1 MSDSIS
7 NGAPKHAF
15 GAQELLSHA
24 PELVRGLPK
33 KAQGLFHVARQSRNP
48 KNGLARC
55 IEKTAKKYPSKDA
68 VVFEGRRL
76 TYAAFNEQA
85 NRMARYLV
93 ETGTQRGD
101 VIVVAMENRPELLIT
116 VTALA
121 KIGAVS
127 ALINTSQRQAVLKHS
142 VSLVKPARLIVGAE
156 LFDAFD
162 EIQECLPSGD
172 HARLWVA
179 DLAVEQSRPQG
190 YTDLLEAAQ
199 SVADVSNPSSSL
211 EQRANDPLCY
221 FYTSGTTGLPKAAV
235 LTNGRYMKAYGGI
248 GQACIQLKPND
259 RVYVPLPFYHATAL
273 VVAWSSIIA
282 GGACLVLA
290 RKFSASQYWDDVI
303 DNRVTALCYIG
314 ELCRYLI
321 AKSPSEQDRQHQV
334 KLMFGN
340 GLRPEIWQAF
350 KARFGIER
358 VHEFYG
364 SSEGN
369 VGFMNVFNLDNT
381 VGLSPMPYAIVEY
394 DIDADAPIRF
404 GDGFMR
410 KVEKGQAGLLLGE
423 ISDKSPFDGYTEPEK
438 TEKTILRNVFKQG
451 DAWFNTG
458 DMMRDMG
465 YRHAQFVDRLGDT
478 FRWKGENVSTT
489 EVENILG
496 QCSGVIDAVVYG
508 VEIPKT
514 NGRAGMA
521 ALRMKNGADLD
532 FNEMLGRL
540 QEELPAYAVP
550 LFVRFVDEIEST
562 GTHKYKKAPLKND
575 AYDPDKCGK
584 HVYVLLPGESDF
596 QQLTKDIFK
605 KIEAAGYRF

>member
-1 MSDSIS
+1 MSDTNS
-7 NGAPKHAF
+7 NTVPKHAL
-15 GAQELLSHA
+15 GVHELLSHA

-33 KAQGLFHVARQSRNP
+33 KAQGLFHVARQRRNP

-55 IEKTAKKYPSKDA
+55 IEKTAKKYPSNEA
-68 VVFEGRRL
+68 VVFEGRSL
-76 TYAAFNEQA
+76 TYAEFNAQA
-85 NRMARYLV
+85 NRVARYLV
-93 ETGTQRGD
+93 DTGTQRGD
-101 VIVVAMENRPELLIT
+101 VIVVAMENRPELLVA

-142 VSLVKPARLIVGAE
+142 VSLVKPSRVIVGSE
-156 LFDAFD
+156 LVDAFN
-162 EIQECLPSGD
+162 EVQECLPKGD
-172 HARLWVA
+172 RAQLWVA
-179 DLAVEQSRPQG
+179 DPTIEQACPHG
-190 YTDLLEAAQ
+190 YADLLHETQ
-199 SVADVSNPSSSL
+199 DVSDSSNLSSSAEL
-211 EQRANDPLCY
+211 RANDPLCY

-321 AKSPSEQDRQHQV
+321 AQASSEQDRQHQV
-334 KLMFGN
+334 KVMFGN

-410 KVEKGQAGLLLGE
+410 KVEKGHAGLLLGE

-508 VEIPKT
+508 VEIPRT

-521 ALRMKNGADLD
+521 ALRMKDGAELD
-532 FNEMLGRL
+532 FNEMCQKL
-540 QEELPAYAVP
+540 EAELPAYAVP

-575 AYDPDKCGK
+575 AFDPEKCGER
-584 HVYVLLPGESDF
+584 VYVRLPGEVRF
-596 QQLTKDIFK
+596 QPLNKDTYS
-605 KIEAAGYRF
+605 KIQAAEYRF

>member
-1 MSDSIS
+1 MSDP
-7 NGAPKHAF
+7 NVNAAPKHSLSVH
-15 GAQELLSHA
+15 ELLRHA

-33 KAQGLFHVARQSRNP
+33 KAQGLFHVARQRRNP
-48 KNGLARC
+48 KSGLARC
-55 IEKTAKKYPSKDA
+55 IEKTAKKYPSNEA
-68 VVFEGRRL
+68 IVFEGRSL
-76 TYAAFNEQA
+76 TYAEFNAQA

-93 ETGTQRGD
+93 KTGTRRGD
-101 VIVVAMENRPELLIT
+101 VIVVAIENRPELLVT

-142 VSLVKPARLIVGAE
+142 VSLVKPSRVIIGAE
-156 LFDAFD
+156 LVDAFN
-162 EIQECLPSGD
+162 EVQECLPKGD
-172 HARLWVA
+172 CARLWVA
-179 DLAVEQSRPQG
+179 EPTGEQACPQG
-190 YTDLLEAAQ
+190 YADLLDATQ
-199 SVADVSNPSSSL
+199 SVSDTSNLSESAEL
-211 EQRANDPLCY
+211 RANDPLCY

-321 AKSPSEQDRQHQV
+321 AQAPSEQDQQHQV
-334 KLMFGN
+334 NVMFGN

-394 DIDADAPIRF
+394 DIEADAPIRF

-410 KVEKGQAGLLLGE
+410 KVEKGHAGLLLGE

-508 VEIPKT
+508 VEIPRT

-521 ALRMKNGADLD
+521 ALRMKEGFELD
-532 FNEMLGRL
+532 VNEMLERL
-540 QEELPAYAVP
+540 EADLPAYAVP
-550 LFVRFVDEIEST
+550 LFVRIVDEIEST

-575 AYDPDKCGK
+575 AFDPQKCGER
-584 HVYVLLPGESDF
+584 VYVRLPKSGGF
-596 QQLTKDIFK
+596 QRLTRDIFTN
-605 KIEAAGYRF
+605 IQAAEYRF

>member
-1 MSDSIS
+1 MSDT
-7 NGAPKHAF
+7 NPKHAL
-15 GAQELLSHA
+15 GMHHLLSHS
-24 PELVRGLPK
+24 PELVRGLPQ
-33 KAQGLFHVARQSRNP
+33 KALGLFQVARQRRNP

-55 IEKTAKKYPSKDA
+55 VEMTAKKYPSNEA
-68 VVFEGRRL
+68 IVFEGASL
-76 TYAAFNEQA
+76 TYEEFNAQA
-85 NRMARYLV
+85 NRLARYLV
-93 ETGTQRGD
+93 ETGTKRGD
-101 VIVVAMENRPELLIT
+101 VIVVAMENRPELLLT

-127 ALINTSQRQAVLKHS
+127 ALINTSQRQAVLAHS
-142 VSLVKPARLIVGAE
+142 VSLVKPTRVIVGAE
-156 LFDAFD
+156 LSEAFKEIDASLPKN
-162 EIQECLPSGD
+162 EGACLWVNDPAIEQSCPSGFK
-172 HARLWVA
+172 
-179 DLAVEQSRPQG
+179 DLN
-190 YTDLLEAAQ
+190 EAAR
-199 SVADVSNPSSSL
+199 SVIDTSNLDSSAEL
-211 EQRANDPLCY
+211 RANDPLCY

-235 LTNGRYMKAYGGI
+235 LTNGRYMKAFGGI
-248 GQACIQLKPND
+248 GQACIQLKSTD

-282 GGACLVLA
+282 GGATLVLA

-321 AKSPSEQDRQHQV
+321 AQPETAKDQQHQV
-334 KLMFGN
+334 RLMFGN

-350 KARFGIER
+350 KQRFGIHR

-381 VGLSPMPYAIVEY
+381 VGLCPMPYAIVKY
-394 DIDADAPIRF
+394 DIDADEPVRF
-404 GDGFMR
+404 GNGFMQ
-410 KVEKGQAGLLLGE
+410 KVSKGEAGLLLGE

-458 DMMRDMG
+458 DMMRDLG

-489 EVENILG
+489 EVENVLG

-508 VEIPKT
+508 VEIPRT

-521 ALRMKNGADLD
+521 ALRLKPGVDFDFSEMISKLD
-532 FNEMLGRL
+532 GS
-540 QEELPAYAVP
+540 LPAYAIPV
-550 LFVRFVDEIEST
+550 FVRFVEEIEST

-575 AYDPDKCGK
+575 AFDPVKCGAQ
-584 HVYVLLPGESDF
+584 VFVRLPGEASY
-596 QQLTKDIFK
+596 QQLTPEIYS
-605 KIEAAGYRF
+605 KIDASEYRF

>member
-1 MSDSIS
+1 
-7 NGAPKHAF
+7 
-15 GAQELLSHA
+15 
-24 PELVRGLPK
+24 
-33 KAQGLFHVARQSRNP
+33 
-48 KNGLARC
+48 
-55 IEKTAKKYPSKDA
+55 
-68 VVFEGRRL
+68 
-76 TYAAFNEQA
+76 
-85 NRMARYLV
+85 
-93 ETGTQRGD
+93 
-101 VIVVAMENRPELLIT
+101 
-116 VTALA
+116 
-121 KIGAVS
+121 
-127 ALINTSQRQAVLKHS
+127 
-142 VSLVKPARLIVGAE
+142 AE